1 MIEIVRGQEPFG
13 ALEAEWN
20 QLYRRARSDN
30 PFLTHAWLSN
40 WLASFGEEKHVALVE
55 RRGGD
60 LAGAFVAREA
70 ERGLEAIE
78 LHTYW
83 SEVLCDGEES
93 LALLF
98 EHCARQRVQR
108 MEIHG
113 PEESEY
119 RERLSRGAR
128 GHFVVVAKNPWVM
141 RSIRVGASL
150 DDYFAARDAKIRA
163 ELRRKLRRFAE
174 KAPRAYLVAYGGA
187 QRVEAI
193 TVVEAIESE
202 SWKHA
207 AGTAIS
213 SSAQAAAF
221 YRGIFG
227 LSPEAGAPE
236 LYALMVDD
244 APVAFVLGVRHM
256 RRFYA
261 LKTSYREP
269 WAELSPGI
277 VLFCRLVERLA
288 GEQRIDGI
296 ELLGRDSRWKRE
308 MATDERSF
316 CVYELLADAV
326 PARLYSMAHQH
337 VRPLLARLNAKPRE

>member
-1 MIEIVRGQEPFG
+1 MIEIVRGKQPFT
-13 ALEAEWN
+13 ALAPEWN
-20 QLYRRARSDN
+20 DLYRRARTDN

-40 WLASFGEEKHVALVE
+40 WLASFGEERHVALLE
-55 RRGGD
+55 RNGKG
-60 LAGAFVAREA
+60 LTGAFVAREA
-70 ERGLEAIE
+70 ERGLEAID

-83 SEVLCDGEES
+83 SELLCDGDDS
-93 LALLF
+93 CAQML
-98 EHCARQRVQR
+98 EHCARERVQR

-113 PEESEY
+113 PEEEGY
-119 RERLSRGAR
+119 RERLARVAR
-128 GHFVVVAKNPWVM
+128 GHFVVVGRNPWVM
-141 RSIRVGASL
+141 RSIRVGASFDAYL
-150 DDYFAARDAKIRA
+150 AARDGKTRA

-174 KAPRAYLVAYGGA
+174 KAPRAHVVAYGA
-187 QRVEAI
+187 RERVEAI
-193 TVVEAIESE
+193 TVVEAVESE

-213 SSAQAAAF
+213 SSEQAANF

-227 LSPEAGAPE
+227 LAPEAGTPE

-244 APVAFVLGVRHM
+244 QPIAFVLGVRHM
-256 RRFYA
+256 SRFYA

-269 WAELSPGI
+269 WGDMSPGI
-277 VLFCRLVERLA
+277 VLFCRLIERLA
-288 GEQRIDGI
+288 EEQRIDGI

-337 VRPLLARLNAKPRE
+337 VRPLLARFQKARE